1 MKLARMKISRHEL
14 SLGVN
19 VPDTVTLI
27 FISKNRALAAAFGP
41 NNARAQQL
49 NNKIL
54 IINEK

>member
-1 MKLARMKISRHEL
+1 M
-14 SLGVN
+14 
-19 VPDTVTLI
+19 T
-27 FISKNRALAAAFGP
+27 KNRAMHVEHFMTSVIVAFCP